1 MNGLIDMMEKE
12 PAKLKENYTV
22 YTLLAYYLY
31 IEEDFNKLLM
41 LLHKTKDLE
50 FLTLTVITYLRLNRI
65 DLAE

>member
-1 MNGLIDMMEKE
+1 MIQSDPE
-12 PAKLKENYTV
+12 KLKENITV
-22 YTLLAYYLY
+22 FTLLAYYLY

-50 FLTLTVITYLRLNRI
+50 FMTLTVITQLRLNRI